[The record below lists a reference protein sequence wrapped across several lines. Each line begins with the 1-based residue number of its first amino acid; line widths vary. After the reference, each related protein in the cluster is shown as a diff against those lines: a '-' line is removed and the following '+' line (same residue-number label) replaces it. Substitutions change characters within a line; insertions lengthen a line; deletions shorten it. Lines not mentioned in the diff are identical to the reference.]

1 MILKEKKMK
10 EKNIKNIALKTQL
23 KKKIEDEIEALQKLE
38 PFTKNEEEI
47 NKILKMYPNLNEI
60 NDSDAKNI

>member
-1 MILKEKKMK
+1 MK